1 MIQKTKGLKRK
12 EAEILIEN
20 KGSSPIWF
28 SFCARKQQETQNLS
42 SGQTLCRSVSRAWAQ
57 GYSSS
62 AVPVLDGQIW
72 DKRES
77 QVSANT
83 EPALQLF
90 CKTVSCSPLSPWQ
103 SGPWTQLCSQC
114 FRDSRSSSSSSHICC
129 PEGDSVGL
137 HVGRSQGRGNSWPY
151 TGQQLHLHWCYFS
164 WNNTYWKR
172 FSQSKPLSSILK
184 PQKASVG
191 C

>member
-103 SGPWTQLCSQC
+103 SGLGHSCVPSVLETAGPAAAPLTSAVLRVTLLVCMWGAPKGEATADPILGSSCISTDAI
-114 FRDSRSSSSSSHICC
+114 FPGIIHIERDC
-129 PEGDSVGL
+129 PRVN
-137 HVGRSQGRGNSWPY
+137 HYPV
-151 TGQQLHLHWCYFS
+151 F
-164 WNNTYWKR
+164 
-172 FSQSKPLSSILK
+172 
-184 PQKASVG
+184 
-191 C
+191 